1 MDVEHFKK
9 IWLADFEFSAPSGAV
24 PEVRCLVA
32 KEFYSGERIRLWADD
47 LQELSSPP
55 YGIDDQSLYVAYYAS
70 AEMGCHL
77 ALGWACPVHVLD
89 LFCEFRNITNG
100 LNPLCGNGLLGALS
114 HFGLDSIDS
123 AEKTS
128 MRDLAIR
135 GGHYTEAEK
144 KALLD
149 YCETDVTALVNLLP
163 VMLPY
168 IDLPRALLRGRYMK
182 AVAHIEHNGIP
193 IDCQM
198 LGNLRYAWTDIQDI
212 LIAAIDE
219 AYGVYEGR
227 SFKAA
232 RFADWLVSKGIPWPQ
247 LPSGSL
253 DLKDETFKAMAQSYP
268 SLAPLRELRVTLSQ
282 MRLSELAVGP
292 DGRNRCLLSAFSART
307 GRNQPSNARFV
318 FGTAVWL
325 RGLIKPREGYGIAY
339 IDWSQQEFGIAAALS
354 GDPLMMEAYF
364 SGDPY
369 LAFAIQAGAVP
380 VGATKKSH
388 KAEREQFKACV
399 LAVQYG
405 MGAESL
411 ALRIKQPVIQANVL
425 LRLHQET
432 YRIFW
437 KWSDATVD
445 YAMLHNKLWTVFGW
459 TVQAGSSPNPRFL
472 RNFLMQANG
481 AEMLR
486 LACCMVTEAGITVCA
501 PVHDAILIEAPLEQ
515 LDQVIEQTKTLM
527 AEASAIIL
535 DGFRLNSDAD
545 VIRYPDRYS
554 DERGVKMW
562 ETVTD
567 ILGHINPS
575 TCADTHSDL
584 CAGALLPVQL
594 RTLVASS
601 YLIKES

>member
-1 MDVEHFKK
+1 MEQFKE
-9 IWLADFEFSAPSGAV
+9 IWLVDFEFSAPSGAV

-32 KEFYSGERIRLWADD
+32 KEYLSNKCIRLWVD
-47 LQELSSPP
+47 ELGGLSAPP
-55 YGIDDQSLYVAYYAS
+55 YAIDESSLLVAYYAS

-77 ALGWACPVHVLD
+77 ALGWPCPVHVLD
-89 LFCEFRNITNG
+89 LFCEFRNMTNG
-100 LNPLCGNGLLGALS
+100 LTLPCGAGLLGALTY
-114 HFGLDSIDS
+114 FGLDAIDS
-123 AEKTS
+123 AEKTT

-135 GGHYTEAEK
+135 GGDYSAEEK
-144 KALLD
+144 LALLD
-149 YCETDVTALVNLLP
+149 YCESDVTALAQLLP
-163 VMLPY
+163 VMLPHL
-168 IDLPRALLRGRYMK
+168 DLPRALLRGRYMK
-182 AVAHIEHNGIP
+182 AAAHMEHAGIP
-193 IDCQM
+193 IDVVM
-198 LGNLRYAWTDIQDI
+198 LERLRASWSELQDI
-212 LIAAIDE
+212 LIGKIDQD
-219 AYGVYEGR
+219 YGVYEGH

-232 RFADWLVSKGIPWPQ
+232 RFAEWLVSYAIPWP
-247 LPSGSL
+247 LLASGSL
-253 DLKDETFKAMAQSYP
+253 DLKDDTFKAMAQSYP
-268 SLAPLRELRVTLSQ
+268 ILGPLRELRVTLSQ
-282 MRLSELAVGP
+282 MRLAELAVGA
-292 DGRNRCLLSAFSART
+292 DGRNRCLLSAFRART

-354 GDPLMMEAYF
+354 GDPLMQTAYL

-380 VGATKKSH
+380 ANATKKSH

-411 ALRIKQPVIQANVL
+411 ALRIGQPVIQANVL

-432 YRIFW
+432 YRVFW
-437 KWSDATVD
+437 RWSDAAVD

-459 TVQAGSSPNPRFL
+459 TVQAGRDPNPRFL
-472 RNFLMQANG
+472 RNFLMQGNG

-486 LACCMVTEAGITVCA
+486 LVCCMATEAGIAVCA

-515 LDQVIEQTKTLM
+515 LDQVIEQTKMIM
-527 AEASAIIL
+527 AEASAIVL

-562 ETVTD
+562 ETVTG
-567 ILGHINPS
+567 ILNQFEQP
-575 TCADTHSDL
+575 TCASVHTDL
-584 CAGALLPVQL
+584 CVGALKPVHQ
-594 RTLVASS
+594 RTDVASY
-601 YLIKES
+601 YLIENS

>member
-1 MDVEHFKK
+1 MEQFKE
-9 IWLADFEFSAPSGAV
+9 IWLVDFEFSAPSGAV

-32 KEFYSGERIRLWADD
+32 KEYLSNKCIRLWVD
-47 LQELSSPP
+47 ELGGLSAPP
-55 YGIDDQSLYVAYYAS
+55 YTIDESSLLVAYYAS

-77 ALGWACPVHVLD
+77 ALGWPCPVHVLD
-89 LFCEFRNITNG
+89 LFCEFRNMTNG
-100 LNPLCGNGLLGALS
+100 LTLPCGAGLLGALTY
-114 HFGLDSIDS
+114 FGLDAIDS
-123 AEKTS
+123 AEKTT

-135 GGHYTEAEK
+135 GGDYSAEEK
-144 KALLD
+144 LALLD
-149 YCETDVTALVNLLP
+149 YCESDVTALAQLLP
-163 VMLPY
+163 VMLPHL
-168 IDLPRALLRGRYMK
+168 DLPRALLRGRYMK
-182 AVAHIEHNGIP
+182 AAAHMEHAGIP
-193 IDCQM
+193 IDVVM
-198 LGNLRYAWTDIQDI
+198 LERLRASWSELQDI
-212 LIAAIDE
+212 LIGKIDQD
-219 AYGVYEGR
+219 YGVYEGH

-232 RFADWLVSKGIPWPQ
+232 RFAEWLVSYAIPWP
-247 LPSGSL
+247 LLASGSL
-253 DLKDETFKAMAQSYP
+253 DLKDDTFKAMAQSYP
-268 SLAPLRELRVTLSQ
+268 SLGPLRELRVTLSQ
-282 MRLSELAVGP
+282 MRLAELAVGA
-292 DGRNRCLLSAFSART
+292 DGRNRCLLSAFRART

-354 GDPLMMEAYF
+354 GDPLMQTAYL

-380 VGATKKSH
+380 ANATKKSH

-411 ALRIKQPVIQANVL
+411 ALRIGQPVIQANVL
-425 LRLHQET
+425 LRLHQDT
-432 YRIFW
+432 YQVFW
-437 KWSDATVD
+437 RWSDAAVD

-459 TVQAGSSPNPRFL
+459 TVQAGRDPNPRFL
-472 RNFLMQANG
+472 RNFLMQGNG

-486 LACCMVTEAGITVCA
+486 LVCCMATEAGITVCA

-515 LDQVIEQTKTLM
+515 LDQVIEQTKMIM
-527 AEASAIIL
+527 AEASAIVL

-562 ETVTD
+562 ETVTG
-567 ILGHINPS
+567 ILNQFEQP
-575 TCADTHSDL
+575 TCA
-584 CAGALLPVQL
+584 
-594 RTLVASS
+594 
-601 YLIKES
+601 